1 MRRPP
6 PDAIYQ
12 AHERPC
18 KPGRPCAHPG
28 CSGAGRYRAP
38 KERHRLTDYHWFC
51 LDHIRDY
58 NRAWD
63 FYAGMNEAE
72 IEQQRRADTVWRRPS
87 WPLGLFG
94 ERARSR
100 SGFRIHDGFDAFG
113 GFGGASRHGAPPR
126 GPAPQSEEEKALALL
141 DLQHPVTSQDVKS
154 RYKTLVK
161 QLHPDANGGDRA
173 AEERL
178 KTVNQAYAALKLSFA

>member
-18 KPGRPCAHPG
+18 DPGRPCAHPG
-28 CSGAGRYRAP
+28 CAGAGHYRAP

-63 FYAGMNEAE
+63 YYAGMNEAE
-72 IEQQRRADTVWRRPS
+72 IERQRRADTVWRRPS

-94 ERARSR
+94 ERARPR

-113 GFGGASRHGAPPR
+113 GASRHGAPPR
-126 GPAPQSEEEKALALL
+126 QPAPQSEEEKALALM
-141 DLQHPVTSQDVKS
+141 DLQHPVTFQDVKS

-161 QLHPDANGGDRA
+161 QLHPDANGGDCA

-178 KTVNQAYAALKLSFA
+178 KVVNQAYAALKLSFA